1 MNKQQK
7 KKVIKPLYT
16 HWKKLSPETLRT
28 VLLDFGQFCSKG
40 TVIINKQGHAT
51 PFVLNEAQK
60 AVAELILSHAFAPI
74 PEPVTLVIHKAR
86 QEGIS
91 TVLAA
96 IEQYLACR
104 KPNLNIVHL
113 LPDEQLAYQFFN
125 EKWQPLAEGKHPQL
139 LPDMY
144 PTLSPVPYIQVGNYL
159 NHEMNTNIKIGGAG
173 SSAAG
178 RSGALAHDTPV
189 PTPNGWTTHGELKVG
204 DIIFDGNGKPT
215 RITYVKPERFTQ
227 LYEVKL
233 SDGSSLEA
241 DDDHLW
247 ECILRRGVN
256 EGRPP
261 KHHVLST
268 KEIIQRLKEGK
279 ETLLPVHKSAEY
291 NDRELPLDPYCLG
304 LLLGDGYID
313 KKGRPSFYSE
323 DEQLINNFDGYK
335 NVERGLLRVRPTGMA
350 KYLRQLNLAGKHS
363 YDKFIPKEYL
373 QSGYEQRVA
382 ILQGI
387 MDTDGYWSKADN
399 RGRLTT
405 VSKQLAYGVKELVE
419 SLGGHCS
426 VRYYDTVGRV
436 SSSGVISRHGEYK
449 VNIRVFFNPFRLK
462 RKHDIWKMPQRKKYL
477 TVKSITPTRVDWC
490 KCIEVESATHTYL
503 AGPDFMV
510 THNTAHIV
518 ILDEYAFY
526 PNVKSLERGILASQ
540 PKTGLVMTIYVS
552 TANGMNWFY
561 DAVRQAQQPGS
572 RIEHLF
578 LPWHMLKE
586 YEMDVTPDS
595 RFYDLDHY
603 TPTEHDM
610 ELMNIFEE
618 KGYPVESWTRKMEWY
633 DHVLEKEAKNDL
645 DYMASEYP
653 STAEESFGA
662 TGRPALPAK
671 VINYWA
677 QQEHKTIFVDQYAK
691 QDRNRTRVQILPTNQ
706 SAVRQYLAPQPGH
719 RYWLACDPSEG
730 DYAGDRSAWVVVDM
744 KTMEEVCFSADYLEA
759 EELADTLVNYARYY
773 NNATI
778 VVERN
783 MGQAV
788 IEFLLASGYY
798 RIYMDPTSKGT
809 KYGVRTTQATKNEGI
824 KRLRFLLNNGLY
836 KPHDKLFLEEAQHFS
851 WRQLPGGGWRVE
863 AQGTDADGQP
873 YHDDTI
879 AARWVLALVLD
890 MKRFKKYDSQQKNTT
905 RLVPSMVK

>member
-51 PFVLNEAQK
+51 PFILNEAQE

-178 RSGALAHDTPV
+178 RSG
-189 PTPNGWTTHGELKVG
+189 
-204 DIIFDGNGKPT
+204 
-215 RITYVKPERFTQ
+215 
-227 LYEVKL
+227 
-233 SDGSSLEA
+233 
-241 DDDHLW
+241 
-247 ECILRRGVN
+247 
-256 EGRPP
+256 
-261 KHHVLST
+261 
-268 KEIIQRLKEGK
+268 
-279 ETLLPVHKSAEY
+279 
-291 NDRELPLDPYCLG
+291 
-304 LLLGDGYID
+304 
-313 KKGRPSFYSE
+313 
-323 DEQLINNFDGYK
+323 
-335 NVERGLLRVRPTGMA
+335 
-350 KYLRQLNLAGKHS
+350 
-363 YDKFIPKEYL
+363 
-373 QSGYEQRVA
+373 
-382 ILQGI
+382 
-387 MDTDGYWSKADN
+387 
-399 RGRLTT
+399 
-405 VSKQLAYGVKELVE
+405 
-419 SLGGHCS
+419 
-426 VRYYDTVGRV
+426 
-436 SSSGVISRHGEYK
+436 
-449 VNIRVFFNPFRLK
+449 
-462 RKHDIWKMPQRKKYL
+462 
-477 TVKSITPTRVDWC
+477 
-490 KCIEVESATHTYL
+490 
-503 AGPDFMV
+503 
-510 THNTAHIV
+510 TAHIV

-561 DAVRQAQQPGS
+561 DAVKQAQQPGS

-759 EELADTLVNYARYY
+759 EELADTLINYARYY
-773 NNATI
+773 NNAVI